1 MKLQF
6 KNNIKGFKYST
17 EEGTIEEVY
26 YETLNKSEVKSFN
39 KFSDDEIIFCN
50 VKDVVDS
57 FGLMYVEELEGWC
70 LDEVIEG
77 TN

>member
-6 KNNIKGFKYST
+6 KNNIKGFKYSS

-26 YETLNKSEVKSFN
+26 YETLNENEVKSFN
-39 KFSDDEIIFCN
+39 KFSDDETIFCN
-50 VKDVVDS
+50 VEDVIDS
-57 FGLMYVEELEGWC
+57 FGLMDIEELEGWC